1 MSLSIKKSDLDDIIV
16 HARKAFP
23 NEACGLLAGKGRR
36 VSKVYRMA
44 NTERGAMGYTVSPKE
59 QFEAARQ
66 MRVEDI
72 EMVGIY
78 HSHPNVRPY
87 PSSRDIGLALH
98 PGCSYLI
105 VSLINDMPEVRSFRI
120 ADGLVEEEPVDVA

>member
-1 MSLSIKKSDLDDIIV
+1 MSLSLKKSDLEDIISN
-16 HARKAFP
+16 ARKAFP
-23 NEACGLLAGKGRR
+23 NEDCGLLAGKGRR
-36 VSKVYRMA
+36 VSKVYRMT
-44 NTERGAMGYTVSPKE
+44 NTERVAMRYTVSLKE

-66 MRVEDI
+66 MRVEDV

-78 HSHPNVRPY
+78 HSHPNARPY
-87 PSSRDIGLALH
+87 PSSRDISLALH

-105 VSLINDMPEVRSFRI
+105 VSLMNNIPEVRSFRI